1 MGPRSSV
8 EHDARRAVPV
18 RLLNPF
24 HERAFIIR
32 LKKRNLH
39 PKLPGEC
46 GKFAV
51 DVFKGF
57 RPVMFGISLAEQ
69 IEVDAVHD
77 QNAIHRMMSFGL
89 CGLRAGLRCCRG
101 AQHRE
106 KEAGKPERN
115 GLPVEKRT

>member
-1 MGPRSSV
+1 MNKDIREVDKNVTAQAVNEEGYV
-8 EHDARRAVPV
+8 LYEAR
-18 RLLNPF
+18 
-24 HERAFIIR
+24 
-32 LKKRNLH
+32 
-39 PKLPGEC
+39 C

-77 QNAIHRMMSFGL
+77 QTAIHRMMSFGL
-89 CGLRAGLRCCRG
+89 CGVRAGLRCCRG

-106 KEAGKPERN
+106 KEAGKPETN